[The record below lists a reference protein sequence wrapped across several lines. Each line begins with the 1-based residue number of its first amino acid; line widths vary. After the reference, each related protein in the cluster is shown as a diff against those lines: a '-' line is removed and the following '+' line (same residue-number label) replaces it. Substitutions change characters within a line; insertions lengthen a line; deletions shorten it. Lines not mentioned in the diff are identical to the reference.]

1 MGSVPRRFLAFMKDI
16 ADVII
21 IGAGACGLFTAI
33 NIAEKAP
40 HMRIRILEKSKEA
53 LSKVRISAGG
63 RFPAFLHKIPSAGSP
78 PME

>member
-1 MGSVPRRFLAFMKDI
+1 MKDI

-40 HMRIRILEKSKEA
+40 HIRIRILEKSKEA
-53 LSKVRISAGG
+53 LSEVRISG
-63 RFPAFLHKIPSAGSP
+63 
-78 PME
+78 